1 MARLTK
7 RLEAVE
13 KTLLATGRGEILLI
27 LPWDDEPTA
36 DELAQYADVLRLQ
49 LIDPKTKKPV
59 KYKRQADG
67 SICRIDGNEE
77 G

>member
-7 RLEAVE
+7 RLEQAE
-13 KTLLATGRGEILLI
+13 KFLRATGRGDVLLI

-36 DELAQYADVLRLQ
+36 DELAQYDDVLRVLF
-49 LIDPKTKKPV
+49 IDPKTKKPV

-67 SICRIDGNEE
+67 TICRIDGNEE